1 MLRKEGS
8 KWVCDFA
15 EKDGKHVAWDRK
27 ALTFVKRAEPPQA
40 AAPAAAGGRNAA
52 GKAPAAAPAAP
63 PPERDSSDDED
74 EELDSEVEGEMQ
86 PPDDGEM
93 QSADGWQRNDHV
105 ATSQRANK
113 GIQDTAFPLAPPQ
126 PLHAA
131 AQALAETAS
140 SSTPM
145 ALERATA
152 CRSASE
158 RTMESPLLLGH
169 ARDSILTRSYMYD
182 LRDHTCMI
190 SARCE

>member
-27 ALTFVKRAEPPQA
+27 ALTFVRRADPPPA
-40 AAPAAAGGRNAA
+40 AAPAAVGGRNAA

-74 EELDSEVEGEMQ
+74 EELDSEEEGEMQ

-105 ATSQRANK
+105 FQYAYGFCATC
-113 GIQDTAFPLAPPQ
+113 FPLGTTPTFACCGPSTGRNCFQ
-126 PLHAA
+126 QHSNGVGARHSM
-131 AQALAETAS
+131 QKRKREDNGE
-140 SSTPM
+140 SST
-145 ALERATA
+145 A
-152 CRSASE
+152 
-158 RTMESPLLLGH
+158 G
-169 ARDSILTRSYMYD
+169 
-182 LRDHTCMI
+182 LR
-190 SARCE
+190 